1 MGETGSLVGRLSS
14 SARLSVAGNTG
25 KARSGESSCIV
36 ARCDEGP
43 LRVVDAVGTVCLDAA
58 FSVAVPGRAWRADGC
73 SMAAPRFGLSG
84 KNRRTSECARI
95 RGILLGSLYDY
106 KTSLFFMQTPIPSR

>member
-14 SARLSVAGNTG
+14 SAGLSVAGNAG

-36 ARCDEGP
+36 TRCDEGR
-43 LRVVDAVGTVCLDAA
+43 LCVVDAVGTVCLDAV

-73 SMAAPRFGLSG
+73 SMAAPRFGLFG
-84 KNRRTSECARI
+84 KPRENHGMREYSEDSAEI
-95 RGILLGSLYDY
+95 VE
-106 KTSLFFMQTPIPSR
+106 